1 VGAPD
6 GAAGPA
12 FGMMRVVTVPG
23 DDLLRKLPLFRRLSP
38 EDRARVAASSR
49 VVHFVRG
56 AHIFTEGD
64 PASAFLAIVEGRVKV
79 FKATPAGKELI
90 LEIFG
95 AGDPLGAVAVYE
107 TVPFPA
113 SATALDD
120 TTCLRIEQRE
130 FFALLEHHPAIV
142 RGLLSGLTLRLA
154 ELTRRLAELT
164 GARVDARF
172 ARLFLKLAQQI
183 GRPDRGGVFVP
194 MPLARQELADL
205 TGTTIETAIR
215 IMSRWQKDAVLH
227 TEKDGFLIAD
237 RATLEN
243 VAAS

>member
-1 VGAPD
+1 MIRGVTAPSD
-6 GAAGPA
+6 EI
-12 FGMMRVVTVPG
+12 
-23 DDLLRKLPLFRRLSP
+23 LRRMPLFRRLAVD
-38 EDRARVAASSR
+38 DRARVAASSR
-49 VVHFVRG
+49 LVQHPRG
-56 AHIFTEGD
+56 ARIFDEGD
-64 PASAFLAIVEGRVKV
+64 PADAFLAIVEGRVKV

-95 AGDPLGAVAVYE
+95 PGDPLGAVAVYE

-113 SATALDD
+113 SAIALED
-120 TTCLRIEQRE
+120 TTCVRIERRE

-154 ELTRRLAELT
+154 ELTRRLADLT

-172 ARLFLKLAQQI
+172 ARLFLKFAQQI
-183 GRPDRGGVFVP
+183 GREERGAVFVP

-215 IMSRWQKDAVLH
+215 IMSRWQKDGVVH
-227 TEKDGFLIAD
+227 TEKDGFLLVD
-237 RATLEN
+237 RATLET